1 MSIKINLREKDFA
14 RPWRKPGKDITRPEG
29 FGHRRIWIQSF
40 EHNPR
45 NVSRAL
51 QNLAKRRKINWGAT
65 LTSPL
70 ESNSK
75 AMCRKG
81 MGFAASLMNRL
92 TNGATHAFML
102 GEDRDNDVNA
112 KRVRERCFRNV
123 RGRSTRCEESYA
135 SSPVLFNKGR
145 DGSDERVENLM
156 FR

>member
-1 MSIKINLREKDFA
+1 MELFKISQSAERS
-14 RPWRKPGKDITRPEG
+14 TR
-29 FGHRRIWIQSF
+29 
-40 EHNPR
+40 
-45 NVSRAL
+45 
-51 QNLAKRRKINWGAT
+51 GAT
-65 LTSPL
+65 LTFPL
-70 ESNSK
+70 DSNSK
-75 AMCRKG
+75 ATYHRG
-81 MGFAASLMNRL
+81 MVFAASLMNRL

-102 GEDRDNDVNA
+102 GEDRDNDVNV